1 MEREGEGGG
10 GGKEGKV
17 VRGRVGGRE
26 REDGRDGEG
35 GKGGKGGKGRKM
47 RKEVW
52 RGRETL
58 ISLTDTHIICRKT
71 PMD

>member
-1 MEREGEGGG
+1 MEREVEGGG
-10 GGKEGKV
+10 GGKERKV

-35 GKGGKGGKGRKM
+35 GKEGKGGKGRKM
-47 RKEVW
+47 RKEGW
-52 RGRETL
+52 RGSETPT
-58 ISLTDTHIICRKT
+58 SLTDTYIICRKT